1 MANQD
6 MLFTSRLG
14 ARFIARSY
22 RGRGAL
28 VRQLSFYGP
37 VSLYLGIL
45 LLFFYQG
52 AKGLIFAPH
61 SLFGK
66 KIEFE
71 RKKLKVFFQLS
82 QNASFSV
89 VYGLLRNACFLCV
102 LPFCHWFIN
111 QE

>member
-22 RGRGAL
+22 RGHGAL

-45 LLFFYQG
+45 LVFFYQG
-52 AKGLIFAPH
+52 AKGLNFAPH

-66 KIEFE
+66 KIKFHNREI
-71 RKKLKVFFQLS
+71 KK
-82 QNASFSV
+82 SF
-89 VYGLLRNACFLCV
+89 
-102 LPFCHWFIN
+102 
-111 QE
+111 